1 MYKKLV
7 RTVIVVG
14 VIGYLAYKAYDYV
27 VKKNDEDACED
38 TFDCEFDEAGT
49 AEWKDEE
56 SLVDKIKA
64 AAQRVLK

>member
-7 RTVIVVG
+7 RTLIVVG
-14 VIGYLAYKAYDYV
+14 VIGYLVYKAYAYV
-27 VKKNDEDACED
+27 VKKNDKDECED
-38 TFDCEFDEAGT
+38 TFDCEFDEADT